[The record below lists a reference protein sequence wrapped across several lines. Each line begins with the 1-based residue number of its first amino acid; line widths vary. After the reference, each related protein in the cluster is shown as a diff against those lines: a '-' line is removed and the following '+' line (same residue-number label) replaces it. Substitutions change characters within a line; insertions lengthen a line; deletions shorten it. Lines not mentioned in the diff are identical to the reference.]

1 MKYLLLIK
9 NFFILSFR
17 ILFTPYFPGS
27 INKIKIILKYL
38 FLSFRNCFYKKEQ
51 GGISLKNIS
60 DISNTLVNKNAIST
74 STWNF
79 FNFLIIYQLK
89 FINVKDYLRTPIAL
103 HAYNSSNVDYG
114 YKLSDKSIFNNYLL
128 SFSKKIH
135 ESFNNVADVNNT
147 VNLLS
152 HYAGSFTISSVNIEN
167 LLKDHNI
174 IEFGGGSGI
183 NALLNYHVCNKNICL
198 YDLPPMTILQK
209 KIHQNFFKHNED
221 RSNLNRISYEDNLI
235 NVEKFAKKNK
245 YGFISYFA
253 FSEAPI
259 TLRDNFFNI
268 LHNASFIIIASN
280 TNFENIDNIS
290 YFNSLQKKL
299 NENFSYQIID
309 FPDRYKKWKPVHK
322 YHIFT
327 RKI

>member
-27 INKIKIILKYL
+27 INKIKIIHKYL
-38 FLSFRNCFYKKEQ
+38 FLTFRNCFYKKEQ
-51 GGISLKNIS
+51 GGISLKNIN
-60 DISNTLVNKNAIST
+60 DINNTLVNKNAIST

-103 HAYNSSNVDYG
+103 HTYNSSYVDYG
-114 YKLSDKSIFNNYLL
+114 YKLNDKSIFNNILL
-128 SFSKKIH
+128 SFSKNIH
-135 ESFNNVADVNNT
+135 KSFNNVGDIDNT
-147 VNLLS
+147 VRSLS
-152 HYAGSFTISSVNIEN
+152 HYAGSFTIGSVNIEH
-167 LLKDHNI
+167 LLNDNNI
-174 IEFGGGSGI
+174 IEFGAGSGI
-183 NALLNYHVCNKNICL
+183 NALLNYLAYNKNICI
-198 YDLPPMTILQK
+198 YDLPSMTVMQK
-209 KIHQNFFKHNED
+209 KIHQTYFKHNKD
-221 RSNLNRISYEDNLI
+221 VSNLERIFYEDSLSK
-235 NVEKFAKKNK
+235 VEDFAKKNK

-253 FSEAPI
+253 FSETPI
-259 TLRDNFFNI
+259 ALREKFFNI

-280 TNFENIDNIS
+280 TIFENIDNIS
-290 YFNSLQKKL
+290 YFNSLQIKL
-299 NENFSYQIID
+299 SKIFHYQIID
-309 FPDRYKKWKPVHK
+309 FPDRYKNWKPDHK